1 VTRLRHSLAGLL
13 RYIQISR
20 NGLFVIVEGKKTD
33 PFFYS
38 RLIGPICAAAGI
50 SYDIVYGN
58 SVEGLGGKSTLIGLY
73 EGLESNKLLARRDGN
88 LDKRCLF
95 YLDKDVDD
103 VMHKLIRSPHVVY
116 TPFHCVENALFMY
129 GKLVDAAAA
138 ASSLDPAR
146 LAARMANPLEW
157 CRQKAAHWKDFLV
170 LCLLSHKLGINCECH
185 YKCMRS
191 PINSPPDAPV
201 DAQKAEA
208 IRADLQAR
216 SGLSDSGFN
225 LKFRASSR
233 YVECAF
239 KKGLHDLL
247 FNGKWYFELLR
258 REIKLAGGGDAS
270 NDALIA
276 ALNLTVDFDGTWTEP
291 FRRPLQE
298 LIARN

>member
-1 VTRLRHSLAGLL
+1 MTRLRHSLAGLL

-116 TPFHCVENALFMY
+116 TPFHCVENALFKMCIRDR
-129 GKLVDAAAA
+129 KHRCA
-138 ASSLDPAR
+138 
-146 LAARMANPLEW
+146 
-157 CRQKAAHWKDFLV
+157 QTDFV
-170 LCLLSHKLGINCECH
+170 
-185 YKCMRS
+185 
-191 PINSPPDAPV
+191 PIETQFAV
-201 DAQKAEA
+201 
-208 IRADLQAR
+208 
-216 SGLSDSGFN
+216 
-225 LKFRASSR
+225 
-233 YVECAF
+233 
-239 KKGLHDLL
+239 
-247 FNGKWYFELLR
+247 
-258 REIKLAGGGDAS
+258 
-270 NDALIA
+270 
-276 ALNLTVDFDGTWTEP
+276 
-291 FRRPLQE
+291 RRPSQV
-298 LIARN
+298 AGA